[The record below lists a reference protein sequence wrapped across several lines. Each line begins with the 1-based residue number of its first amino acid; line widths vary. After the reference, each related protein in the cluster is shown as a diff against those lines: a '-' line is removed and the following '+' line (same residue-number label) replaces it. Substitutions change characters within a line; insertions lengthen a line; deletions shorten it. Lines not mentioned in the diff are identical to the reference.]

1 MGSQK
6 PSNKLFTDQFTPTLR
21 YVLPDEV
28 SKSLGQ
34 GEGGRVSSTAHL
46 KKSLHRIFCFPFFIF
61 VLEPLVLRVFF
72 LYASINFM
80 TTHFMFSF
88 QLPKKEEARSIFTYS
103 PPSNSKILLSLFGS
117 FVIELIKKRKSLHK
131 LIYPHNENR
140 EELEAGVG
148 VGGMPPSYM
157 VVSIT
162 WDWENEEEN
171 NLARESK
178 G

>member
-1 MGSQK
+1 MGVRNHPTSSSLTNSPP
-6 PSNKLFTDQFTPTLR
+6 PSDMYYLMKFP
-21 YVLPDEV
+21 
-28 SKSLGQ
+28 SLWGKAKEEESAPQ
-34 GEGGRVSSTAHL
+34 PISRKVFIAF
-46 KKSLHRIFCFPFFIF
+46 FCFPFFIF

-80 TTHFMFSF
+80 TTYFMFSHLMKSNRFHYSFPLIISLITFEFLLFLFSF

-140 EELEAGVG
+140 EELED
-148 VGGMPPSYM
+148 
-157 VVSIT
+157 T
-162 WDWENEEEN
+162 
-171 NLARESK
+171 LL
-178 G
+178 